1 MSKSTKEYKEETNKT
16 TESSS
21 KYKEQADKTTESTEK
36 LKDETKKATE
46 ESKKFGDTNKTS
58 ASKLSSMGKVAGTTA
73 VAVGTAITA
82 VGGIAVGLAN
92 DMDKSVNSVIAST
105 GESVKE
111 SERYQKVIEDIY
123 KNNYG
128 ESFEDIATN
137 MAKVKQQFGKID
149 DKELQN
155 IIEKSYLMQD
165 TFEIGTEESIR
176 AVNSMMSQFG
186 ISSEKAY
193 ELMTQGAQKGL
204 NQNGDLADQLAEY
217 SVYYADMGYSA
228 EEMFN
233 AVANGTKD
241 GAYQIDYL
249 NDAIKEFGIRS
260 KDGSDTS
267 KKAFEDLGLNA
278 DSLTTA
284 FANGG
289 EGAKKAFD
297 EVAKQLKNVDDK
309 VLQNQIGV
317 ALFGTK
323 FEDLGADAVLAL
335 TETNGAIDDTKS
347 SLEGMEKVKY
357 SSVGEMFEGLKRSV
371 EMLLLPLGEQL
382 IPIITELI
390 ETLLPVIEEVLPI
403 ITGLLSD
410 LMPTISELLTTILP
424 PLVDLILLLVET
436 IMPVIELLMPTIIM
450 LLQKLLPP
458 LIEILNII
466 LPPLIEILNI
476 LLEPFLVLIEE
487 LLPVVITLFDALI
500 PCIEA
505 LMPVIKL
512 LAEILS
518 KVLGNS
524 IENLMPLIEGVI
536 DVLVNLMNFITAV
549 FTGDWEKA
557 WDSIVGYFKSVFNL
571 LPRIIETV
579 LNTAI
584 GLINGLIG
592 GINSLT
598 GVVGITAIPNI
609 SNVTLPRFKTGIDL
623 IPYDDMPALL
633 HKGEAVLTASEAEI
647 YRGIGG
653 KGSLEKMLSQN
664 VADVSLTDYKKSSSQ
679 NSSGNDKHSI
689 TIITAK
695 LDLIIKLLK
704 NQKQS
709 VTIDGREMT
718 IALKKYIKDE
728 LDFK

>member
-1 MSKSTKEYKEETNKT
+1 M
-16 TESSS
+16 
-21 KYKEQADKTTESTEK
+21 
-36 LKDETKKATE
+36 
-46 ESKKFGDTNKTS
+46 
-58 ASKLSSMGKVAGTTA
+58 AGGTA
-73 VAVGTAITA
+73 LAVGGAITA
-82 VGGIAVGLAN
+82 VGGVAVNLAN
-92 DMDKSVNSVIAST
+92 DMDKSVNSVIAAT
-105 GESVKE
+105 GASVKE

-128 ESFEDIATN
+128 ESFEDIAEN
-137 MAKVKQQFGKID
+137 MSKVKQQFGKID

-155 IIEKSYLMQD
+155 VIEKGYLMQD
-165 TFEIGTEESIR
+165 TFGISTEESIR
-176 AVNSMMSQFG
+176 AVNSMMNQFG
-186 ISSEKAY
+186 VDSETAY
-193 ELMTQGAQKGL
+193 ELIAQGAQKGL

-217 SVYYADMGYSA
+217 SVYYKDLGYSA

-233 AVANGTKD
+233 AVANGSKD

-249 NDAIKEFGIRS
+249 NDAMKEFGIRS
-260 KDGSDTS
+260 KDNSDSTVGAFSKLGLNADEMATAFAEGGETS
-267 KKAFEDLGLNA
+267 KKAFDKVVKEL
-278 DSLTTA
+278 
-284 FANGG
+284 
-289 EGAKKAFD
+289 KK
-297 EVAKQLKNVDDK
+297 VDDK
-309 VLQNQIGV
+309 VSQNNIGV

-323 FEDLGADAVLAL
+323 FEDLGIDAVMAL
-335 TETNGAIDDTKS
+335 TNANGAIDDTKK
-347 SLEGMEKVKY
+347 SLDEMEKVKY
-357 SSVGEMFEGLKRSV
+357 SSVGEMFDGLKRSV

-382 IPIITELI
+382 IPILTELI
-390 ETLLPVIEEVLPI
+390 ESLLPVIEEVLPI
-403 ITGLLSD
+403 FTSLLSD
-410 LMPTISELLTTILP
+410 LMPTISELLTNILP
-424 PLVDLILLLVET
+424 PLIDLILLLVET
-436 IMPVIELLMPTIIM
+436 IMPVIDLLMPTIIM

-466 LPPLIEILNI
+466 LPPLIEILNV
-476 LLEPFLVLIEE
+476 LLEPFLTLIEE
-487 LLPVVITLFDALI
+487 LLPAVITLFDALI

-505 LMPVIKL
+505 LMPIIKL
-512 LAEILS
+512 LAKILS

-524 IENLMPLIEGVI
+524 IENLMPLSEGVI
-536 DVLVNLMNFITAV
+536 DVLVNLMSFITAI

-557 WDSIVGYFKSVFNL
+557 WDSIIAYFKSAFNL
-571 LPRIIETV
+571 LPQVIETV

-592 GINSLT
+592 GINQLT

-609 SNVTLPRFKTGIDL
+609 PSVNLPRFKTGIDL

-709 VTIDGREMT
+709 ITIDGREMT
-718 IALKKYIKDE
+718 ISLINYIKDE
-728 LDFK
+728 RDFK